1 MVPDFSKDAD
11 STQSPAGTGL
21 PDSTVAEVLGERG
34 WNTYMV
40 GKWHL
45 CPEEQE
51 NLASV
56 ALIETAFP

>member
-1 MVPDFSKDAD
+1 
-11 STQSPAGTGL
+11 L

-34 WNTYMV
+34 RNTYMV
-40 GKWHL
+40 GNWHL